1 MTSVLVARNVAQKL
15 GKTIV
20 NVSTPV
26 ITGSK
31 ITIYTCP
38 AGKTARITGRMV
50 CSTTGA
56 GNVADL
62 LMRAIS
68 IAEWQATGGVF
79 DPNVPQ
85 DLAEGTQVTFDEV
98 LEAAELCELAQD
110 SGTNANFI
118 GCLEIEE
125 RPV

>member
-20 NVSTPV
+20 AVVNPV
-26 ITGSK
+26 ITGSN

-38 AGKTARITGRMV
+38 TGKTARITGRMV
-50 CSTTGA
+50 CTSTGA

-62 LMRAIS
+62 IGPTGS

-85 DLAEGTQVTFDEV
+85 DLAEGTQIKFDEV
-98 LEAAELCELAQD
+98 LTAGLVMQLAQD
-110 SGTNANFI
+110 TGTNAAFS
-118 GCLEIEE
+118 GRLEIEE
-125 RPV
+125 RPA

>member
-20 NVSTPV
+20 EVASPT
-26 ITGSK
+26 ITGSR

-38 AGKTARITGRMV
+38 AGKTARIVGRMV
-50 CSTTGA
+50 VSTTGG

-62 LMRAIS
+62 MFRDNS

-98 LEAAELCELAQD
+98 LVAGELVELAQD
-110 SGTNANFI
+110 ASTNANFI

-125 RPV
+125 RPA

>member
-1 MTSVLVARNVAQKL
+1 LTSVLVARNVAQKL

-20 NVSTPV
+20 NVLTPV
-26 ITGSK
+26 ITASS
-31 ITIYTCP
+31 IIIYTCP
-38 AGKTARITGRMV
+38 TGKTARILGRMV
-50 CSTTGA
+50 CSTTGG

-62 LMRAIS
+62 IFRGVS

-98 LEAAELCELAQD
+98 LEAGETVVLAQD
-110 SGTNANFI
+110 TSTNANFI

>member
-1 MTSVLVARNVAQKL
+1 MTSVLVVRNLAQKL

-20 NVSTPV
+20 SVSTPT
-26 ITGSK
+26 ITGSR
-31 ITIYTCP
+31 ITIYTTP
-38 AGKTARITGRMV
+38 AGKTARIIGRMV

-62 LMRAIS
+62 LFRGLS

-98 LEAAELCELAQD
+98 LEAAELVELAQD
-110 SGTNANFI
+110 AGTNANFI

-125 RPV
+125 RPA